1 MNFKPL
7 KLIVALLVMVS
18 VFAPIVAHAALP
30 VQSSSG
36 TPNSSSVSGSAGDAP
51 GVDFTIQQVRNI
63 IVGLA
68 CWLTQISFFVMVIFI
83 IFYGFL
89 FFKSQGNPGKVDEAK
104 KALGYGI
111 IGIIVILGAYTII
124 ATVTNAL
131 GGQASPIPIDCS
143 NVGDN

>member
-1 MNFKPL
+1 MKFKSL
-7 KLIVALLVMVS
+7 KFVTVLVIALAL
-18 VFAPIVAHAALP
+18 FAPVITNAALP
-30 VQSSSG
+30 VQPSAG
-36 TPNSSSVSGSAGDAP
+36 TPSPSGISGSAADSP

-63 IVGLA
+63 IVGIA
-68 CWLTQISFFVMVIFI
+68 CWATQISFFIIIIFI
-83 IFYGFL
+83 LFYGFL

-104 KALGYGI
+104 KALGWGI

-143 NVGDN
+143 NVGQ

>member
-7 KLIVALLVMVS
+7 KYLIILLVLVS
-18 VFAPIVAHAALP
+18 VFAPIVVHAALP

-36 TPNSSSVSGSAGDAP
+36 TPNPSSVSGSAGDAP

-68 CWLTQISFFVMVIFI
+68 CWLTQISFFVIVIFI
-83 IFYGFL
+83 LFYGFL
-89 FFKSQGNPGKVDEAK
+89 FFKSQGNPAKVDDAK
-104 KALGYGI
+104 RALGYGI
-111 IGIIVILGAYTII
+111 IGMIVILGAYTII

-131 GGQASPIPIDCS
+131 GGEANPIPIDCS